1 MALGALSLPWR
12 GGVSPLRLGR
22 DPINK
27 AQQSQVAISRFAQN
41 GADAGT
47 PGLLYYRLCG
57 FPGKKNHGSSRQKA
71 ADKVSR
77 FHAVHQ
83 RHLVIKDHDVGIE
96 SSRKLNRRST
106 ICSFAANPPPGIF
119 FDDLSHCL
127 PQSSVVVRQ

>member
-1 MALGALSLPWR
+1 MA
-12 GGVSPLRLGR
+12 RL
-22 DPINK
+22 
-27 AQQSQVAISRFAQN
+27 AQN
-41 GADAGT
+41 RANAGT

-83 RHLVIKDHDVGIE
+83 RHLVIKDHDLGIK
-96 SSRKLNRRST
+96 SSRKLNRPST
-106 ICSFAANPPPGIF
+106 IASFAANPPPGIL
-119 FDDLSHCL
+119 FDDLSHHL